1 MATGLNTDDPMKTYI
16 YYPGMEVRDELWLKF
31 ALIYLERL
39 AFVFTVSEKS
49 GLTALLDTLR
59 QQSDLLAERPAPA
72 FFAAITPQIENQITG
87 LIAPDF
93 VRHKV
98 FGNKALIT
106 RWRQRANHD
115 CFCPVQ
121 PGLERLH
128 GFCLTHGFA
137 TKDEGGIRM
146 ARRFANLL
154 SMRLAR
160 EWALANEGA
169 LITDH
174 DYLDR
179 LLHLLE
185 SRYHNRGGQDCFHL
199 EIPLQVP
206 THLAEISFAELIALR
221 GRSGFRQQLAAF
233 HQALDALLAMLGSG
247 YADPAI
253 LARFEQAQQ
262 GVTIGIRGAP
272 AAKVQNG
279 AVLHIAAG
287 ADTDM
292 VHIPPCRHQGPD
304 AGIVAEHYVSHQGGA
319 GVHIYSFAQ
328 LWAFSFIGSQS
339 QVHLGLL
346 NFPAILAIPG
356 SFLWISLYKS
366 CGWL

>member
-1 MATGLNTDDPMKTYI
+1 MATGLNPDDPMKTHI

-59 QQSDLLAERPAPA
+59 QQSDLLAEPPEPA
-72 FFAAITPQIENQITG
+72 FFAAITPQIESQITG
-87 LIAPDF
+87 LVAPDF

-98 FGNKALIT
+98 FGNKELIT
-106 RWRQRANHD
+106 RWRLIPNHD
-115 CFCPVQ
+115 CFCPAQ
-121 PGLERLH
+121 AGLERLH
-128 GFCLTHGFA
+128 GFCLTQGFA
-137 TKDEGGIRM
+137 TQDEGGIRM

-206 THLAEISFAELIALR
+206 THLADISFAELIALR

-262 GVTIGIRGAP
+262 GLNQLLGPETRSLPLTTLVSCSLP
-272 AAKVQNG
+272 AMAMIHRLKESRPDSTLVF
-279 AVLHIAAG
+279 HPIKKS
-287 ADTDM
+287 
-292 VHIPPCRHQGPD
+292 HFHQRK
-304 AGIVAEHYVSHQGGA
+304 
-319 GVHIYSFAQ
+319 
-328 LWAFSFIGSQS
+328 SQHFFTRLG
-339 QVHLGLL
+339 QVK
-346 NFPAILAIPG
+346 P
-356 SFLWISLYKS
+356 
-366 CGWL
+366 

>member
-1 MATGLNTDDPMKTYI
+1 MKTHI

-59 QQSDLLAERPAPA
+59 QQSDLLAEPPEPA
-72 FFAAITPQIENQITG
+72 FFAAITPQIESQITG
-87 LIAPDF
+87 LVAPDF

-98 FGNKALIT
+98 FGNKELIT
-106 RWRQRANHD
+106 RWRLIPNHD
-115 CFCPVQ
+115 CFCPAQ
-121 PGLERLH
+121 AGLERLH
-128 GFCLTHGFA
+128 GFCLTQGFA
-137 TKDEGGIRM
+137 TQDEGGIRM

-206 THLAEISFAELIALR
+206 THLADISFAELIALR
-221 GRSGFRQQLAAF
+221 GRSGFRQQLTAF

-247 YADPAI
+247 YADPEV

-262 GVTIGIRGAP
+262 GLN
-272 AAKVQNG
+272 Q
-279 AVLHIAAG
+279 LL
-287 ADTDM
+287 
-292 VHIPPCRHQGPD
+292 GP
-304 AGIVAEHYVSHQGGA
+304 ETRSLPLTTLVSC
-319 GVHIYSFAQ
+319 S
-328 LWAFSFIGSQS
+328 L
-339 QVHLGLL
+339 
-346 NFPAILAIPG
+346 PAIAMIHRLKESRPDSTLVFHPIK
-356 SFLWISLYKS
+356 KS
-366 CGWL
+366 HFHQRKSQHFFTRLGQVKP

>member
-1 MATGLNTDDPMKTYI
+1 MKTYI

-31 ALIYLERL
+31 ALLYLERL

-49 GLTALLDTLR
+49 GLTALLQTLE
-59 QQSDLLAERPAPA
+59 QETDLLAERPDAA
-72 FFAAITPQIENQITG
+72 FFAAITPQIESQIAG

-98 FGNKALIT
+98 FGNKELIG
-106 RWRQRANHD
+106 RWRTPANHD
-115 CFCPVQ
+115 CFCPAQ
-121 PGLERLH
+121 AGLERLH
-128 GFCLTHGFA
+128 GFCLAHGFA
-137 TKDEGGIRM
+137 SREEGGFRM

-206 THLAEISFAELIALR
+206 THLSDIPFAELIALR
-221 GRSGFRQQLAAF
+221 SRSGFRQQLAEF
-233 HQALDALLAMLGSG
+233 NQALDALLAMLGSG
-247 YADPAI
+247 YAEPAV
-253 LARFEQAQQ
+253 LTRFEQAQQ
-262 GVTIGIRGAP
+262 GLN
-272 AAKVQNG
+272 Q
-279 AVLHIAAG
+279 L
-287 ADTDM
+287 
-292 VHIPPCRHQGPD
+292 QGPQTQSLPLTTL
-304 AGIVAEHYVSHQGGA
+304 VSTGLPAMAMIHRLKASHPDSKLVFHSIKKSHFHQRK
-319 GVHIYSFAQ
+319 
-328 LWAFSFIGSQS
+328 SQHFFTRLG
-339 QVHLGLL
+339 QVK
-346 NFPAILAIPG
+346 P
-356 SFLWISLYKS
+356 
-366 CGWL
+366 

>member
-1 MATGLNTDDPMKTYI
+1 MLRIFLCLRSGNPNNIQQIGVMKTYI

-31 ALIYLERL
+31 ALLYLERL

-59 QQSDLLAERPAPA
+59 QQTDLLAERPSAD
-72 FFAAITPQIENQITG
+72 FFSAISPQIETQIAG

-98 FGNKALIT
+98 FGNKELIT
-106 RWRQRANHD
+106 RWRQGANHD
-115 CFCPVQ
+115 CFCPSQ
-121 PGLERLH
+121 AGLERLH
-128 GFCLTHGFA
+128 GFCLAHGFA
-137 TKDEGGIRM
+137 TRDDGGIRM

-160 EWALANEGA
+160 EWALANEGV

-185 SRYHNRGGQDCFHL
+185 SRYHHRGGQDCFHL

-206 THLAEISFAELIALR
+206 THLADISFAELVALR
-221 GRSGFRQQLAAF
+221 GRSGFRQQLAEF

-247 YADPAI
+247 YADSAV
-253 LARFEQAQQ
+253 LTRFEQAQQ
-262 GVTIGIRGAP
+262 GL
-272 AAKVQNG
+272 N
-279 AVLHIAAG
+279 LLL
-287 ADTDM
+287 
-292 VHIPPCRHQGPD
+292 GPD
-304 AGIVAEHYVSHQGGA
+304 TRRLPLTTLVSTGLPAMAMIHRLRASHPDSTLVFHSIKKSHFHQRK
-319 GVHIYSFAQ
+319 
-328 LWAFSFIGSQS
+328 SQHFFTRLG
-339 QVHLGLL
+339 QVK
-346 NFPAILAIPG
+346 P
-356 SFLWISLYKS
+356 
-366 CGWL
+366 

>member
-1 MATGLNTDDPMKTYI
+1 MKTYI

-49 GLTALLDTLR
+49 GLTALLETLR
-59 QQSDLLAERPAPA
+59 QQTDLLAERPDAD
-72 FFAAITPQIENQITG
+72 FFAAISPQIENQIAG

-98 FGNKALIT
+98 FGNKELIG
-106 RWRQRANHD
+106 RWRQASNHV
-115 CFCPVQ
+115 CFCPAQ
-121 PGLERLH
+121 DGLERLH
-128 GFCLTHGFA
+128 GYCLATGFA
-137 TKDEGGIRM
+137 SQDEGGIRM

-199 EIPLQVP
+199 EIPLRVP
-206 THLAEISFAELIALR
+206 THLAAIPFEELIALR
-221 GRSGFRQQLAAF
+221 ARSGFRQQLAAF
-233 HQALDALLAMLGSG
+233 HQALDALLTMLGSG
-247 YADPAI
+247 YADPAV
-253 LARFEQAQQ
+253 LTRFEQGQQ
-262 GVTIGIRGAP
+262 GLNLLLGAETQSLPLTTLVSTGLP
-272 AAKVQNG
+272 AMAMIHRLK
-279 AVLHIAAG
+279 ASHP
-287 ADTDM
+287 DTTLIF
-292 VHIPPCRHQGPD
+292 HPIKKSHFHQRK
-304 AGIVAEHYVSHQGGA
+304 
-319 GVHIYSFAQ
+319 
-328 LWAFSFIGSQS
+328 SQHFFTRLG
-339 QVHLGLL
+339 QVK
-346 NFPAILAIPG
+346 P
-356 SFLWISLYKS
+356 
-366 CGWL
+366 

>member
-31 ALIYLERL
+31 ALVYLERL

-59 QQSDLLAERPAPA
+59 QQSDLLAEPPEPA
-72 FFAAITPQIENQITG
+72 FFAAITPQIESQITG
-87 LIAPDF
+87 LVAPDF

-98 FGNKALIT
+98 FGNKELIT
-106 RWRQRANHD
+106 RWRLIPNHD
-115 CFCPVQ
+115 CFCPAQ
-121 PGLERLH
+121 AGLERLH
-128 GFCLTHGFA
+128 GFCLTQGFA
-137 TKDEGGIRM
+137 TQDEGGIRM

-206 THLAEISFAELIALR
+206 THLADISFAELIALR

-247 YADPAI
+247 YADPEV

-262 GVTIGIRGAP
+262 GLN
-272 AAKVQNG
+272 Q
-279 AVLHIAAG
+279 LL
-287 ADTDM
+287 
-292 VHIPPCRHQGPD
+292 GP
-304 AGIVAEHYVSHQGGA
+304 ETRSLPLTTLVSC
-319 GVHIYSFAQ
+319 S
-328 LWAFSFIGSQS
+328 L
-339 QVHLGLL
+339 
-346 NFPAILAIPG
+346 PAIAMIHRLKESRPDSTLVFHPIK
-356 SFLWISLYKS
+356 KS
-366 CGWL
+366 HFHQRKSQHFFTRLGQVKP

>member
-1 MATGLNTDDPMKTYI
+1 MKTYI

-31 ALIYLERL
+31 ALLYLERL

-49 GLTALLDTLR
+49 GLTTLLHTLE
-59 QQSDLLAERPAPA
+59 QETDLLTERPDAT
-72 FFAAITPQIENQITG
+72 FFSAITPQLESQISG

-98 FGNKALIT
+98 FGNKELIT
-106 RWRQRANHD
+106 RWRQRVNHD
-115 CFCPVQ
+115 CFCPAQ
-121 PGLERLH
+121 AGLEQLH
-128 GFCLTHGFA
+128 SFCLTHGFA
-137 TKDEGGIRM
+137 SRDEGGIRM

-206 THLAEISFAELIALR
+206 THLADIPFTELIALR
-221 GRSGFRQQLAAF
+221 ARSGFRQQLAEF
-233 HQALDALLAMLGSG
+233 HQALDELLAMLGSG
-247 YADPAI
+247 YAEPDA
-253 LARFEQAQQ
+253 LTRFEQAQQ
-262 GVTIGIRGAP
+262 GLNQLLGPQTQSLPLTTLVSTGLP
-272 AAKVQNG
+272 AMAMIHRLKASHPKSN
-279 AVLHIAAG
+279 LIFHPIKKS
-287 ADTDM
+287 
-292 VHIPPCRHQGPD
+292 HFHQRK
-304 AGIVAEHYVSHQGGA
+304 
-319 GVHIYSFAQ
+319 
-328 LWAFSFIGSQS
+328 SQHFFTRLG
-339 QVHLGLL
+339 QVK
-346 NFPAILAIPG
+346 P
-356 SFLWISLYKS
+356 
-366 CGWL
+366 

>member
-1 MATGLNTDDPMKTYI
+1 MKTYI

-39 AFVFTVSEKS
+39 SFVFTVSEKS
-49 GLTALLDTLR
+49 GLTALLETLR
-59 QQSDLLAERPAPA
+59 QQTDLLAERPDAD
-72 FFAAITPQIENQITG
+72 FFAAISPQIESQITG

-98 FGNKALIT
+98 FGNKELIT
-106 RWRQRANHD
+106 RWRSSANHD
-115 CFCPVQ
+115 CFCPAQ
-121 PGLERLH
+121 SGLEQLH
-128 GFCLTHGFA
+128 GFCLSHGFA
-137 TKDEGGIRM
+137 TQDEGGIRM

-160 EWALANEGA
+160 EWALANDGA

-199 EIPLQVP
+199 EIPLRVP
-206 THLAEISFAELIALR
+206 THLAEIPFAELIALR

-247 YADPAI
+247 YAEPEV
-253 LARFEQAQQ
+253 LTRFEQAQQ
-262 GVTIGIRGAP
+262 GL
-272 AAKVQNG
+272 N
-279 AVLHIAAG
+279 LLLG
-287 ADTDM
+287 ADTQSLPLTTLVSTGLPAMAMIHRLRASHPDSELIF
-292 VHIPPCRHQGPD
+292 HSIKKSHFHQRK
-304 AGIVAEHYVSHQGGA
+304 
-319 GVHIYSFAQ
+319 
-328 LWAFSFIGSQS
+328 SQHFFTRLG
-339 QVHLGLL
+339 QVK
-346 NFPAILAIPG
+346 P
-356 SFLWISLYKS
+356 
-366 CGWL
+366 